1 MGTNIKYFCFLSVNQ
16 NLKSK
21 NMFYDT
27 FKYVTLQHFIN
38 QNVVIYHSENQSI
51 VEKYVHDFG

>member
-1 MGTNIKYFCFLSVNQ
+1 MTEKWGIIIYKLP
-16 NLKSK
+16 
-21 NMFYDT
+21 
-27 FKYVTLQHFIN
+27 